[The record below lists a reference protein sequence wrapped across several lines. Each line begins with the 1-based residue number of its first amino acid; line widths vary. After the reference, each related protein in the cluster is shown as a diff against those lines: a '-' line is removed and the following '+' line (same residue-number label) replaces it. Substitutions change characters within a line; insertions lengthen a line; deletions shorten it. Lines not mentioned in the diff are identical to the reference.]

1 MTSAQNENNQDIYN
15 NLVDMHEKT
24 LKNIREL
31 QDVETE
37 IFNNIN
43 EINSSGGENT
53 QKIRQRIN
61 KVREVRVDLYNRLTN
76 IYQNTIDNTSFA
88 KDSLINNNAM
98 YQVVNDQL
106 INVEDELKKIKQE
119 MQNKKRMVMIGQYE
133 YSKYREYK
141 NILKLLVYCMIVIA
155 ITTVL
160 MGFPFFPNVIGY
172 IVIVITIAILICNLV
187 VRLYFNVRRNN
198 IEYHKFNNDSVKG
211 TDSGGTVR
219 KSLSDLFGKK
229 DCISPQSLE
238 ETYKSVASSG
248 QSSEESTEGFTLFEN
263 FKEGNTDTKTQPPD
277 TMNDAVQV
285 IAEQATAEANARHI
299 GTLKGT
305 KAAAEDAAEE
315 AEDAAEDAKDAAKSA
330 KSSEISAKNANS
342 RSYWANK
349 NANTAKGTANSAKST
364 ANKANSRSYW
374 ANRKANSANST
385 SYWANRNVKKVNSRL
400 DMLEKDVKALKNK
413 SPFTLL
419 KNIFQTKKQEE
430 DKIMETQ
437 KTLQRKEKRE
447 NLYKKKLIML
457 DSYNYD
463 DKDRYFHI

>member
-141 NILKLLVYCMIVIA
+141 NILK
-155 ITTVL
+155 
-160 MGFPFFPNVIGY
+160 
-172 IVIVITIAILICNLV
+172 
-187 VRLYFNVRRNN
+187 
-198 IEYHKFNNDSVKG
+198 
-211 TDSGGTVR
+211 
-219 KSLSDLFGKK
+219 
-229 DCISPQSLE
+229 
-238 ETYKSVASSG
+238 
-248 QSSEESTEGFTLFEN
+248 FTQ
-263 FKEGNTDTKTQPPD
+263 D
-277 TMNDAVQV
+277 
-285 IAEQATAEANARHI
+285 
-299 GTLKGT
+299 
-305 KAAAEDAAEE
+305 
-315 AEDAAEDAKDAAKSA
+315 
-330 KSSEISAKNANS
+330 
-342 RSYWANK
+342 
-349 NANTAKGTANSAKST
+349 GTAAYFSLKLNNS
-364 ANKANSRSYW
+364 N
-374 ANRKANSANST
+374 
-385 SYWANRNVKKVNSRL
+385 
-400 DMLEKDVKALKNK
+400 
-413 SPFTLL
+413 PP
-419 KNIFQTKKQEE
+419 
-430 DKIMETQ
+430 
-437 KTLQRKEKRE
+437 
-447 NLYKKKLIML
+447 
-457 DSYNYD
+457 
-463 DKDRYFHI
+463 